1 MSFLDPKHLIDT
13 FGAAGLILIIFIES
27 GILPIPLP
35 GDSLLFMA
43 GFFAS
48 TDVGGKSPHL
58 NLGVVVFGTLAAA
71 IIGAQIGYWAGAKFG
86 DKLFKPEARLFKTKY
101 LEQAGEYF
109 DRRGARSVVIARFIP
124 VLRTIVP
131 IVAGTSKM
139 NAKAF
144 ATANAVGALLWA
156 TGISLL
162 GYFGGK
168 ALADRLGGPEKI
180 DKYLLPIVVAIVIL
194 SLIPPFLEYRKHKA
208 AQAHD

>member
-27 GILPIPLP
+27 GILPVPLP

-48 TDVGGKSPHL
+48 TKVGGDSPHL
-58 NLGVVVFGTLAAA
+58 NLGVVVFGTLVAAVL
-71 IIGAQIGYWAGAKFG
+71 GAQIGYWLGARFG
-86 DKLFKPEARLFKTKY
+86 DKLFKPDAKLFKTKY
-101 LEQAGEYF
+101 LVQASEYF

-124 VLRTIVP
+124 VLRTIIP
-131 IVAGTSKM
+131 MVAGTTKM
-139 NAKAF
+139 SAKSF
-144 ATANAVGALLWA
+144 AAANAIGALFWA

-168 ALADRLGGPEKI
+168 GLANRLGGPDKI
-180 DKYLLPIVVAIVIL
+180 DKYVLPIVIVIVIL

-208 AQAHD
+208 AQR